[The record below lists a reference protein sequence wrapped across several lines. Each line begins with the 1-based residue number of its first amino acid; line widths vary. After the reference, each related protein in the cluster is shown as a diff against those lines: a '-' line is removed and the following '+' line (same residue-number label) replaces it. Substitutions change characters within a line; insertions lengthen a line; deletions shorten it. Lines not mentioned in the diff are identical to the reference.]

1 MKYCTRC
8 VYPSASAMPLA
19 FDDHGVCSGCR
30 VSDQRST
37 INWDERMTMFRR
49 IVHEYGSDEDY
60 DILIPVS
67 GGKDSYFQVHLA
79 TKVLGL
85 KPLLVTYHANNF
97 MPEGEQNLQ
106 RMRDVFKCDH
116 LILRP
121 DRDMLVKMN
130 RLGFRLQGDM
140 NWHSHC
146 GIFTVPIQIAVRYNI
161 PLILWGEQGYMD
173 LAGMYSYNDFIEFTA
188 KFRLE
193 HAMRGYDWHDFTDEG
208 LERLGK
214 PELKE
219 GLTAKDLK
227 WAQYPGDEDLDD
239 VGVRGIYTSNFV
251 RWDSNSHVKLV
262 MNEYGWTPCKDP
274 LERTYRRFSSLDDM
288 HDIGIHDY
296 LKFIKFGY
304 GRGSDHSCH
313 DIREGALTRDEGIEM
328 VRKYDHVKPRKDLD
342 RWLNYVGMDESEFD
356 QTADTFRDPR
366 VWAIEDGQWVKEN
379 IWGNRSAY
387 GPVHLPESLHE
398 KYKNPGRS
406 TGCRNDLG
414 NRCGSAERTLRI
426 A

>member
-1 MKYCTRC
+1 
-8 VYPSASAMPLA
+8 MPLA
-19 FDDHGVCSGCR
+19 FDEEGVCSGCR

-37 INWDERMTMFRR
+37 INWEERMQMFRR
-49 IVHEYGSDEDY
+49 IAHEYGSDNDY
-60 DILIPVS
+60 DLVIPVS

-85 KPLLVTYHANNF
+85 KPLLITYHANNF

-116 LILRP
+116 LIMRP
-121 DRDMLVKMN
+121 DRDMLVKIN

-193 HAMRGYDWHDFTDEG
+193 HAMRGYDWHDFTDAG
-208 LERLGK
+208 LDQLGR

-227 WAQYPGDEDLDD
+227 WAQYPTDEELDD

-262 MNEYGWTPCKDP
+262 MQEYGWTPCQEP

-304 GRGSDHSCH
+304 GRGSDHACH
-313 DIREGALTRDEGIEM
+313 DIREDSLTRAQGIEM
-328 VRKYDHVKPRKDLD
+328 VRKYDPVKPRKDLN
-342 RWLNYVGMDESEFD
+342 RWLEYVGMEESEFD
-356 QTADTFRDPR
+356 HTADTFRDPR
-366 VWAIEDGQWVKEN
+366 VWSVEHGQWVKEN
-379 IWGNRSAY
+379 IWGGRSEY
-387 GPVHLPESLHE
+387 GPVHLSETEQE
-398 KYKNPGRS
+398 KYKITNQTATCRS
-406 TGCRNDLG
+406 DLRDRSDCTKEPLNIG
-414 NRCGSAERTLRI
+414 
-426 A
+426 

>member
-1 MKYCTRC
+1 
-8 VYPSASAMPLA
+8 
-19 FDDHGVCSGCR
+19 
-30 VSDQRST
+30 
-37 INWDERMTMFRR
+37 MTMFQR
-49 IVHEYGSDEDY
+49 IAHEYGSDEDY

-97 MPEGEQNLQ
+97 MPEGEENLQ

-227 WAQYPGDEDLDD
+227 WAQYPGDEELDD

-262 MNEYGWTPCKDP
+262 MDEYGWKPCQEP

-313 DIREGALTRDEGIEM
+313 DIREGSLTRNEGIEI
-328 VRKYDHVKPRKDLD
+328 VRKYDHVKPRKDLA
-342 RWLNYVGMDESEFD
+342 RWLEYVGMSESEFD

-366 VWAIEDGQWVKEN
+366 VWSIEDNQWVKEN
-379 IWGNRSAY
+379 IWGGRSAY
-387 GPVHLPESLHE
+387 GPVHLSE
-398 KYKNPGRS
+398 
-406 TGCRNDLG
+406 DQ
-414 NRCGSAERTLRI
+414 
-426 A
+426 